1 MYLKFIVATCNVFLR
16 DVPNLLATGL
26 LIGHDLVGKMKE
38 VNNYEGYE
46 EEIEKTLK
54 KTTIIALILSQ
65 NMGTS
70 ANVLSSISIITV
82 IMNLLITFTTLRAYH
97 LYGVFYFT

>member
-1 MYLKFIVATCNVFLR
+1 MYLKFIVATCNVFLL

-46 EEIEKTLK
+46 E
-54 KTTIIALILSQ
+54 
-65 NMGTS
+65 
-70 ANVLSSISIITV
+70 
-82 IMNLLITFTTLRAYH
+82 
-97 LYGVFYFT
+97 

>member
-1 MYLKFIVATCNVFLR
+1 M
-16 DVPNLLATGL
+16 

-70 ANVLSSISIITV
+70 ANVLS
-82 IMNLLITFTTLRAYH
+82 
-97 LYGVFYFT
+97 